1 MNPKNFPISENA
13 LLFLAPKNKNKQ
25 FSFLFLSFLPPSSQG
40 ISCNTP
46 APAPAPAAMMTEE
59 KFWEAAVCGRF
70 GELKEILCHVLCCLC
85 VPCLN
90 TLLLPHPFPPS
101 HKTPSGARHL
111 GARQKLCFQGTT
123 ALHQACYFGDA
134 SIVSLLLKHPGIN
147 VNKQD
152 RDMWSPLAWACDFGS
167 ASCVRLL
174 VKDKRVFIDVVK
186 WWIASGREVPE
197 KRSLNATTD
206 FITDAMEQHYFEIAA
221 LLKMFKTD
229 PAKIRRATRVQQGG
243 QV

>member
-1 MNPKNFPISENA
+1 
-13 LLFLAPKNKNKQ
+13 
-25 FSFLFLSFLPPSSQG
+25 
-40 ISCNTP
+40 
-46 APAPAPAAMMTEE
+46 
-59 KFWEAAVCGRF
+59 
-70 GELKEILCHVLCCLC
+70 
-85 VPCLN
+85 
-90 TLLLPHPFPPS
+90 
-101 HKTPSGARHL
+101 
-111 GARQKLCFQGTT
+111 
-123 ALHQACYFGDA
+123 
-134 SIVSLLLKHPGIN
+134 
-147 VNKQD
+147 
-152 RDMWSPLAWACDFGS
+152 MWSPLAWACDFGS

>member
-1 MNPKNFPISENA
+1 
-13 LLFLAPKNKNKQ
+13 
-25 FSFLFLSFLPPSSQG
+25 
-40 ISCNTP
+40 
-46 APAPAPAAMMTEE
+46 
-59 KFWEAAVCGRF
+59 
-70 GELKEILCHVLCCLC
+70 
-85 VPCLN
+85 
-90 TLLLPHPFPPS
+90 
-101 HKTPSGARHL
+101 
-111 GARQKLCFQGTT
+111 
-123 ALHQACYFGDA
+123 
-134 SIVSLLLKHPGIN
+134 
-147 VNKQD
+147 
-152 RDMWSPLAWACDFGS
+152 MWSPLAWACDFGS

-174 VKDKRVFIDVVK
+174 LKDKRVFINADCRNSFTPLHHAVFKGHIDVVK